1 MRTIEV
7 SPSDKPKTVDA
18 GSAAILQWVRIDQL
32 VIDNDYQR
40 ELQRANWSAIRRI
53 ATSFKW
59 SRFSPVFVA
68 PVEGGRFA
76 IIDGQHRTHAA
87 AMCGFVEVPCQI
99 VQMTKQEQAAS
110 FAAVNGLVT
119 RVTPWNI
126 FKAASAAGERWAVA
140 STAACADAGCCLVG
154 RGGTAA
160 EKKPGEIYCVKL
172 IANHVKAGHAT
183 MVTQVLRSVRRSEFG
198 KSAEAYTAEILKP
211 FLSALAERPWLT
223 KANVDLSSFLDSFDI
238 YTAIDRAGEFVKR
251 KRREG
256 FADVSRF
263 DIVRIEIGE
272 ALDKAHPQRIAL
284 PAPKAAAGSAAP

>member
-1 MRTIEV
+1 MRMIEI
-7 SPSDKPKTVDA
+7 PSDKLKTVDA

-32 VIDNDYQR
+32 VIDDDYQR
-40 ELQRANWSAIRRI
+40 ELQRQNWSAIRRI
-53 ATSFKW
+53 AASFKW

-126 FKAASAAGERWAVA
+126 FKAASAAGEIWAVA
-140 STAACADAGCCLVG
+140 STQACADAGCRLMD
-154 RGGTAA
+154 RNATTSD
-160 EKKPGEIYCVKL
+160 KKPGEVFCVKL
-172 IANHVKAGHAT
+172 IKGYVDAGHAA
-183 MVTQVLRSVRRSEFG
+183 MVTHALRGLRKSEFG

-211 FLSALAERPWLT
+211 FLSALSERPWLR
-223 KANVDLSSFLDSFDI
+223 KANVDLADFLDEFDI

-263 DIVRIEIGE
+263 DIVSIEIGE

-284 PAPKAAAGSAAP
+284 PAPRAA